1 MGLDPWQT
9 GSDNIGI
16 YLEVVDNL
24 EKSRLIHDM
33 FYGIKI
39 YRFKRSLCPIS
50 LLVR

>member
-16 YLEVVDNL
+16 YLRVADNL
-24 EKSRLIHDM
+24 EKSRLIRDTL
-33 FYGIKI
+33 YGVKI
-39 YRFKRSLCPIS
+39 YRFEMSLCPIS

>member
-1 MGLDPWQT
+1 MGLGPWQT

-16 YLEVVDNL
+16 YLEVVDNS
-24 EKSRLIHDM
+24 EKSELIHDM